1 MGNTTVEI
9 TGGVATT
16 VSPAPLPSAP
26 LPVVTSPAPVV
37 SEKVSIVRPFSVI
50 PADVELE
57 PFVDAQIPALR
68 RYSYFVSP
76 SNKIVVV
83 EPVGRRVVRVLG
95 R

>member
-16 VSPAPLPSAP
+16 VSPAPLPGAP

-83 EPVGRRVVRVLG
+83 EPVGRRVVRVLE